1 MVYGITDLTTNDF
14 LYNAIQRRI
23 LTVRDASDFMT
34 KIREMG
40 ISANETQSSTNFT
53 RRFQEKV
60 R

>member
-1 MVYGITDLTTNDF
+1 
-14 LYNAIQRRI
+14 
-23 LTVRDASDFMT
+23 MT
-34 KIREMG
+34 KIREIG